1 MSVITLKEVAARL
14 YSSPVETGVI
24 RQVNDI
30 FHSNVKKLTETNTL
44 FTGKVHS
51 HIQNG

>member
-24 RQVNDI
+24 RQINDI
-30 FHSNVKKLTETNTL
+30 FLSNVKKLTETNTL
-44 FTGKVHS
+44 FTGKVARYKG
-51 HIQNG
+51 NG